1 MNYELRISVWLLVVS
16 NLINWNEIK
25 GDFKGFNRFFVEGL
39 NTDEE
44 D

>member
-16 NLINWNEIK
+16 NLINWNGIM

-39 NTDEE
+39 NTDEV